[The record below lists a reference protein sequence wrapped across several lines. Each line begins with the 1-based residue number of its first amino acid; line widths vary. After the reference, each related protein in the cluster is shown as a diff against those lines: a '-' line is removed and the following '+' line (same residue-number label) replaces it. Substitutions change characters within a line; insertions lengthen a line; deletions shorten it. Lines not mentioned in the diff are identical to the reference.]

1 MKPNERTNVLPDIK
15 HTVDIFNKKHIM
27 TRRDITDA
35 KIIANIILYN
45 DPIGSKTIEPIYIV
59 GKKV

>member
-1 MKPNERTNVLPDIK
+1 MIVHDMKKTLNV
-15 HTVDIFNKKHIM
+15 FSKKQTM

-45 DPIGSKTIEPIYIV
+45 DPVGPKLHDPISVV
-59 GKKV
+59 GKKPPIFNK